1 MRRTTRNLKN
11 FMEDHTMRF
20 NYKDNDYELTE
31 LKEPKKNEIFDII
44 AIFKIKYCVWN
55 DGDLVEVSKEVYEE
69 SDEQFKK
76 LEFIDYFYGANEED
90 EVLISI
96 SKEIIDRRNA

>member
-1 MRRTTRNLKN
+1 
-11 FMEDHTMRF
+11 MRF

-31 LKEPKKNEIFDII
+31 LKEPNKNEILDII

-55 DGDLVEVSKEVYEE
+55 DGDLVEVSKEEYEE

-90 EVLISI
+90 EVLIST
-96 SKEIIDRRNA
+96 SKEIIDRRNE